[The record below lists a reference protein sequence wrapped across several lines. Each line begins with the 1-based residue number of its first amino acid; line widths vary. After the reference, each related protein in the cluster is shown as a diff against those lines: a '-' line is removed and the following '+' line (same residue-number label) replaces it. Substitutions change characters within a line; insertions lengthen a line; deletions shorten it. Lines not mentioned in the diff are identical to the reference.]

1 MSKRLNDLLIGKIRH
16 NLKTHLN
23 IVCGFSEL
31 LLEELEDIAGA
42 LNDDGLEALASMV
55 ESAVVWR
62 AMVMVVAMLV
72 AVAGMV
78 AEAAIWAVGADAWV
92 EVLD

>member
-1 MSKRLNDLLIGKIRH
+1 MQAVLAETRVGPW
-16 NLKTHLN
+16 
-23 IVCGFSEL
+23 E
-31 LLEELEDIAGA
+31 AGVA
-42 LNDDGLEALASMV
+42 QRAVESLEALASMV